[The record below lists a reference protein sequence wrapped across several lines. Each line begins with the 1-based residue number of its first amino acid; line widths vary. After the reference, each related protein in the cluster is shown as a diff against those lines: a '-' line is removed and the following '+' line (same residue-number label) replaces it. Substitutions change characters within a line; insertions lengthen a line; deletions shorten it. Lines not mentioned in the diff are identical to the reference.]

1 MFTSDIKTAGSKS
14 KLRLCC
20 RSCVI
25 PIIRVLIAA
34 RDNGDDDSGDEGDD
48 GGDDGGDDDGDDDGD
63 DGGDGLCRRVYCI
76 NIPDIHHDQSR
87 TARREWPVH

>member
-1 MFTSDIKTAGSKS
+1 MFTSHIKTAGSKS

-20 RSCVI
+20 RSWAI

-48 GGDDGGDDDGDDDGD
+48 GGDEQ
-63 DGGDGLCRRVYCI
+63 GDGLCRRVYCI

>member
-1 MFTSDIKTAGSKS
+1 MFTSDIKTAWSKS

-48 GGDDGGDDDGDDDGD
+48 GGD
-63 DGGDGLCRRVYCI
+63 GLCRRVYCI

>member
-34 RDNGDDDSGDEGDD
+34 RDNGDDDS
-48 GGDDGGDDDGDDDGD
+48 D

>member
-1 MFTSDIKTAGSKS
+1 M
-14 KLRLCC
+14 LR
-20 RSCVI
+20 SWAI

-48 GGDDGGDDDGDDDGD
+48 GGD

>member
-48 GGDDGGDDDGDDDGD
+48 GGDDGGD
-63 DGGDGLCRRVYCI
+63 GLCRRVYCI